1 MGRLC
6 GLNFFWRVAVFLFN
20 FTAFKRGNKCLSN
33 IKLYGMLKKLLL
45 TLGIVLFTS
54 VMIFAQDGTLKGKIT
69 DADSNEPIPF
79 ANIVVMVDGIQ
90 KGGASSDFDGN
101 FTIKPIVPG
110 RYDVKATTVG
120 YQPQQFNGVIISADK
135 ITYQDFE
142 LSSSAVNLEVV
153 EIKEYAVPL
162 ISKDKTQSGG
172 TMTSE
177 EIAKMPNK
185 SAGAV
190 ATTVGG
196 VFSRDG
202 EVGSLRGQRS
212 SGTVYYIDG
221 IRVTGNSNLPESA
234 IDQVSVVLGGVPAQ
248 YGDATGGIISV
259 TTKGPSRTFGMG
271 VEARTSQF
279 LDPYGYNYAGIN
291 INGPLLKSRKDDVA
305 LVGYFISAD
314 ASYRIDSR
322 PTAQG
327 IYIATDEYLSY
338 LEENPFRPSGTGFGA
353 YYNSSF
359 TSMDDLQ
366 HVKTTPNTNGFNT
379 NVQGK
384 LDFKT
389 GPNVNLT
396 VGGNYTYSAGK
407 GYSFTNSMFNYD
419 RNGSYQN
426 QTWRVFGRFTQR
438 FPTDNEEA
446 KIKNIY
452 YTIQADYTK
461 VDFKSFD
468 DQHGDDLFR
477 YGYVG
482 KFETYTVNSYE
493 YGYDSILGVFA
504 NIHNGFR
511 DTLVD
516 YTWADVNP
524 VLSNYTKAYYEL
536 YDDVFGNYQNLDQIV
551 LGQGLIN
558 GLTPPA
564 VYGLWGNPGVP
575 QAGYGITDNQKLGIS
590 LKASADIGNHAINF
604 GFQYEQR
611 RNGGYS
617 YAPINFWTVMRGL
630 TNAHIEQIDVNNP
643 IAVYRDGIFQDT
655 INYHRIYDAGSQRVF
670 DASLREALGLDV
682 TGTDY
687 IDIDSYDP
695 DTYTINYYDE
705 DGNLMTGQLDG
716 PLSVDMFSADEML
729 NNGNALAGWRG
740 YDHSGNK
747 LTSNP
752 SFADFFTDT
761 DENGNYTRPIGFFQP
776 IYMAGYIQDVFA
788 FKDLIFNIGV
798 RVDRFDANQM
808 VMKDP
813 YLLFN
818 ARTVGEVSEDE
829 FGAHPGNMG
838 DDFVVY
844 VDDVQNPTSITGYR
858 SGQTWYNA
866 EGIEIS
872 DPETVLDAGAGV
884 NPYLV
889 DPDNDE
895 VSVSAFEDYDPQ
907 INVMPRISFSF
918 PISDEALFFAH
929 YDILTQRP
937 TSASVNSPTDYLFL
951 ASQNSPTISN
961 PNLKT
966 EKTIDY
972 ELGFQQKLTN
982 TSSLSISAFYRE
994 IRDQI
999 QIFRFTAA
1007 YPRTYYSYA
1016 NLDFGTVK
1024 GLTVTYDLRR
1034 TNNARVRAA
1043 YTLQFTK
1050 GTGSDPNA
1058 AAALVTSGQPNLRTL
1073 TPLNNDRRHAVNLLL
1088 DYRWGEGKKYNGPV
1102 SVRTKADGTTKTI
1115 NWLENF
1121 GANLTVTGGSG
1132 TPYTKS
1138 SKIYPLGG
1146 SRVIKGSINGSRL
1159 PAQFRMDFRL
1169 DKDFQLGGKD
1179 KKSTTYLNVYL
1190 QVLNLLD
1197 TENVMGVYAATG
1209 NPDDDGY
1216 LAAAEYQSQISQQLD
1231 PDAYRALYALRI
1243 NSPGNYSSPR
1253 QIRIGMML
1261 NF

>member
-1 MGRLC
+1 
-6 GLNFFWRVAVFLFN
+6 
-20 FTAFKRGNKCLSN
+20 
-33 IKLYGMLKKLLL
+33 MLKKLLL
-45 TLGIVLFTS
+45 TLGIVLLTS
-54 VMIFAQDGTLKGKIT
+54 VMVFAQDGTLKGQIT
-69 DADSNEPIPF
+69 DADTKEPIPF
-79 ANIVVMVDGIQ
+79 ANVVVMVDGVQ
-90 KGGASSDFDGN
+90 KGGGSTDFDGY

-120 YQPQQFNGVIISADK
+120 YQPQQFNGVVISADK
-135 ITYQDFE
+135 ITYQDFA
-142 LSSSAVNLEVV
+142 LSNSAVNLEVV

-271 VEARTSQF
+271 MEARTSQF
-279 LDPYGYNYAGIN
+279 LDAFGYNYAGLN
-291 INGPLLKSRKDDVA
+291 VNGPLIKSKKDDVA
-305 LVGYFISAD
+305 LMGYFLSGD
-314 ASYRIDSR
+314 VTYRQDSR

-327 IYIATDEYLSY
+327 IYIATDEYLDY
-338 LEENPFRPSGTGFGA
+338 IENNPFRPSGTGFGA

-359 TSMDDLQ
+359 VTEDDLQ
-366 HVKTTPNTNGFNT
+366 HVSATPNTAAFGT
-379 NVQGK
+379 NIQGK

-396 VGGNYTYSAGK
+396 VGGNYSYSTGN
-407 GYSFTNSMFNYD
+407 GFSFANSMFNYD
-419 RNGSYQN
+419 RNSSYAN

-446 KIKNIY
+446 RIKNIY

-461 VDFKSFD
+461 VDNKWFD
-468 DQHGDDLFR
+468 ELHGDNLFN

-493 YGYDSILGVFA
+493 YGYDTVLGVNAFL
-504 NIHNGFR
+504 HNGFR

-516 YTWADVNP
+516 FSHSDVNS
-524 VLSNYTKAYYEL
+524 VLSNYTAAYYDL
-536 YDDVFGNYQNLDQIV
+536 YDEVTNNYENLDQIV

-558 GLTPPA
+558 GITPSA
-564 VYGLWGNPGVP
+564 VYGLWSNPGVP
-575 QAGYGITDNQKLGIS
+575 QTGYGYTDNEKLGIS

-611 RNGGYS
+611 RNGY
-617 YAPINFWTVMRGL
+617 YQTFPVNFWTVMRGL
-630 TNAHIEQIDVNNP
+630 TNAHIEQIDVTNP
-643 IAVYRDGIFQDT
+643 LAVYRDGIFQDT
-655 INYHRIYDAGSQRVF
+655 INYNRIYDAESQRVF
-670 DASLREALGLDV
+670 DANLRERLGLDI

-695 DTYTINYYDE
+695 SSYTISYYDSE
-705 DGNLMTGQLDG
+705 GNRKTGQLDG
-716 PLSVDMFSADEML
+716 PLDVDMFSADEML

-740 YDHSGNK
+740 YDHAGNK

-752 SFADFFTDT
+752 SFEDFFTET
-761 DENGNYTRPIGFFQP
+761 DEDGNYTRPVGFFQP
-776 IYMAGYIQDVFA
+776 IYMAGYIQDVFS

-813 YLLFN
+813 YLLYS
-818 ARTVGEVSEDE
+818 ARTVEEVTE
-829 FGAHPGNMG
+829 FGSHPGNMG
-838 DDFVVY
+838 EDFVVY
-844 VDDVQNPTSITGYR
+844 VDDAKNPTAIMGYR
-858 SGQTWYNA
+858 DGSTWYDA
-866 EGIEIS
+866 DGLETG
-872 DPETVLDAGAGV
+872 DPEVSLDAGAGV
-884 NPYLV
+884 NPYLLDPNNAEVQV
-889 DPDNDE
+889 D
-895 VSVSAFEDYDPQ
+895 AFEDYDPQ

-937 TSASVNSPTDYLFL
+937 TSAAVNSPTDYLFL
-951 ASQNSPTISN
+951 ASESSPTISN
-961 PNLKT
+961 PNLQT

-972 ELGFQQKLTN
+972 ELGFQQKLN
-982 TSSLSISAFYRE
+982 QTSSLSISAFYRE

-999 QIFRFTAA
+999 QIFRYTAA
-1007 YPRTYYSYA
+1007 YPKTYYSYA

-1043 YTLQFTK
+1043 YTLQFAN

-1073 TPLNNDRRHAVNLLL
+1073 TPLNNDRRHAINLML
-1088 DYRWGEGKKYNGPV
+1088 DYRWGEGKKYNGP
-1102 SVRTKADGTTKTI
+1102 RTERTLADGTIKTI

-1146 SRVIKGSINGSRL
+1146 SRVIKGSLNGSRL
-1159 PAQFRMDFRL
+1159 PAQFRLDFRL
-1169 DKDFQLGGKD
+1169 DKDFKLGGKD
-1179 KKSTTYLNVYL
+1179 GKRANYLNVYL

-1197 TENVMGVYAATG
+1197 TENIMGVYAATG

-1216 LAAAEYQSQISQQLD
+1216 LAAAEYQTQINQQLD
-1231 PDAYRALYALRI
+1231 PEAYRMLYALRI

-1253 QIRIGMML
+1253 QIRLGVMF

>member
-1 MGRLC
+1 
-6 GLNFFWRVAVFLFN
+6 
-20 FTAFKRGNKCLSN
+20 
-33 IKLYGMLKKLLL
+33 MLKKLLL
-45 TLGIVLFTS
+45 TLGILLLMG
-54 VMIFAQDGTLKGKIT
+54 VMVFAQDGTLKGVII
-69 DADSNEPIPF
+69 DADTKEPIPF
-79 ANIVVMVDGIQ
+79 ANVVVLVDGIQ
-90 KGGASSDFDGN
+90 KGGGSTDFDGN
-101 FTIKPIVPG
+101 YTIKPIVPG
-110 RYDVKATTVG
+110 RYDVKATSVG

-135 ITYQDFE
+135 ITYQNFE
-142 LSSSAVNLEVV
+142 FSSTAVNLDVV

-271 VEARTSQF
+271 LEARTSQF
-279 LDPYGYNYAGIN
+279 LDAYGYNYVGLN
-291 INGPLLKSRKDDVA
+291 VNGPLLKSKDNGVA
-305 LVGYFISAD
+305 LIGYFLSGD
-314 ASYRIDSR
+314 AVYRQDSR
-322 PTAQG
+322 PTAKG
-327 IYIATDEYLSY
+327 IYVAKDEYLDY
-338 LEENPFRPSGTGFGA
+338 LKENPFRPSGNGFGA
-353 YYNSSF
+353 YYNSFF
-359 TSMDDLQ
+359 TREDNLV
-366 HVKTTPNTNGFNT
+366 HVKRTPNTNSMGANL
-379 NVQGK
+379 QGK

-389 GPNVNLT
+389 GPNINLT
-396 VGGNYTYSAGK
+396 MGGNY
-407 GYSFTNSMFNYD
+407 SFSTGRGFSFYNSMFNAE
-419 RNGSYQN
+419 RNGVYKN

-438 FPTDNEEA
+438 FPTDNEDA

-461 VDFKSFD
+461 VDNKWFD
-468 DQHGDDLFR
+468 ERHRDDLFR

-482 KFETYTVNSYE
+482 KFDTYTVNSYE
-493 YGYDSILGVFA
+493 IGYDSIMGVVA

-516 YTWADVNP
+516 YSWSDINP
-524 VLSNYTKAYYEL
+524 VLSNYTKAYYSL
-536 YDDVFGNYQNLDQIV
+536 YDEVAQNYQNLDQIV

-558 GLTPPA
+558 GMTPKS
-564 VYGLWGNPGVP
+564 VYNLFGNVGTP
-575 QAGYGITDNQKLGIS
+575 QSGYGISDNRKFSVS

-617 YAPINFWTVMRGL
+617 YGPIGFWTVMRGL
-630 TNAHIEQIDVNNP
+630 TNAHIEQIDVLNP

-655 INYHRIYDAGSQRVF
+655 INYNRIYDAGSQRVF
-670 DASLREALGLDV
+670 DKNLRQRLGLDI

-695 DTYTINYYDE
+695 VNYTISYYDSE
-705 DGNLMTGQLDG
+705 GNRKTGQLDG
-716 PLSVDMFSADEML
+716 PLDVSMFSAEEML
-729 NNGNALAGWRG
+729 NNGNSLAGWRG

-747 LTSNP
+747 LGYNP
-752 SFADFFTDT
+752 SFADFFTAT
-761 DENGNYTRPIGFFQP
+761 DENGNYTRPVGFFQP
-776 IYMAGYIQDVFA
+776 IYMAGYVQDVFS
-788 FKDLIFNIGV
+788 FRDLIFNIGV

-813 YLLFN
+813 YLLYR
-818 ARTVGEVSEDE
+818 ARTVEEVTNL
-829 FGAHPGNMG
+829 GAHPGNIGG
-838 DDFVVY
+838 DYVVY
-844 VDDVQNPTSITGYR
+844 VDDAKNPTAITGYR
-858 SGQTWYNA
+858 SGKVWYNA
-866 EGIEIS
+866 EGLEVQ
-872 DPETVLDAGAGV
+872 DPESVLDAGSGV

-889 DPDNDE
+889 DPNQDQVTVD
-895 VSVSAFEDYDPQ
+895 AFEDYDPQ

-937 TSASVNSPTDYLFL
+937 TSAAVNSPTSYLFL
-951 ASQNSPTISN
+951 ASRASPTINN

-972 ELGFQQKLTN
+972 ELGFQQKLN
-982 TSSLSISAFYRE
+982 QSSSLSISAFYRE

-999 QIFRFTAA
+999 QIFRYTAA
-1007 YPRTYYSYA
+1007 YPKTYYSFA

-1024 GLTVTYDLRR
+1024 GLTITYDLRR

-1043 YTLQFTK
+1043 YTLQFAR
-1050 GTGSDPNA
+1050 GTGSDPYA
-1058 AAALVTSGQPNLRTL
+1058 SAALVTSGQPNLRTL
-1073 TPLNNDRRHAVNLLL
+1073 SPQNNDRRHAINLML
-1088 DYRWGEGKKYNGPV
+1088 DYHWGEGKRYNGP
-1102 SVRTKADGTTKTI
+1102 RTEREKADGTIKTI

-1121 GANLTVTGGSG
+1121 GANLTITGGSG

-1159 PAQFRMDFRL
+1159 PAQFRMDLRI
-1169 DKDFQLGGKD
+1169 DKDFRFERKNGKGAN
-1179 KKSTTYLNVYL
+1179 YLNVYL
-1190 QVLNLLD
+1190 QVLNVLD
-1197 TENVMGVYAATG
+1197 TENVMGVYPATG

-1216 LAAAEYQSQISQQLD
+1216 LAASEFESQINQQLD
-1231 PDAYRALYALRI
+1231 PEAYILLYGLRVD
-1243 NSPGNYSSPR
+1243 NPGNYSSPR
-1253 QIRIGMML
+1253 RIRLGVSY

>member
-1 MGRLC
+1 
-6 GLNFFWRVAVFLFN
+6 
-20 FTAFKRGNKCLSN
+20 
-33 IKLYGMLKKLLL
+33 MLKKLLL

-54 VMIFAQDGTLKGKIT
+54 VMVFAQDGTLKGQIV
-69 DADSNEPIPF
+69 DADTKEPIPF
-79 ANIVVMVDGIQ
+79 ANVVVMVDGVQ
-90 KGGASSDFDGN
+90 KGGASTDFDGYY
-101 FTIKPIVPG
+101 TIKPIVPG

-135 ITYQDFE
+135 ITYQEFL
-142 LSSSAVNLEVV
+142 LSNSAVNLEVV

-259 TTKGPSRTFGMG
+259 TTRGPSRSFGMG
-271 VEARTSQF
+271 MEARTSEF
-279 LDPYGYNYAGIN
+279 LDAYGYNYLGLN
-291 INGPLLKSRKDDVA
+291 LNGPLIKSKKDDVA
-305 LVGYFISAD
+305 LMGYFISGD
-314 ASYRIDSR
+314 VTYREDSR

-327 IYIATDEYLSY
+327 IWVANDDYLSY

-353 YYNSSF
+353 YYNSEF
-359 TSMDDLQ
+359 TTKDNLHLSKSTL
-366 HVKTTPNTNGFNT
+366 NTESLRT
-379 NVQGK
+379 NIQGK

-396 VGGNYTYSAGK
+396 IGGNYTYAAGND
-407 GYSFTNSMFNYD
+407 FNFVNSMFNYD
-419 RNGSYQN
+419 RNSAYRN

-461 VDFKSFD
+461 VDYKNMD
-468 DQHGDDLFR
+468 DMHKEDLFR

-482 KFETYTVNSYE
+482 KFDTYTVNSYE
-493 YGYDSILGVFA
+493 YGYDSVMGVVA

-516 YTWADVNP
+516 FSWSEVNP
-524 VLSNYTKAYYEL
+524 VLSNYTKAYYNL
-536 YDDVFGNYQNLDQIV
+536 YDEVTGNYQNLDQIV

-558 GLTPPA
+558 GITPSA

-575 QAGYGITDNQKLGIS
+575 QTGYGITDNQKLGIS

-617 YAPINFWTVMRGL
+617 YAPVNFWTVMRGL

-655 INYHRIYDAGSQRVF
+655 INYHRIYDAESQRVF
-670 DASLREALGLDV
+670 DASLRERLGLSV

-695 DTYTINYYDE
+695 DSYTISYYDE
-705 DGNLMTGQLDG
+705 DGNRKTGQLDG

-729 NNGNALAGWRG
+729 NNGNALAAWRG
-740 YDHSGNK
+740 YDHAGNK
-747 LTSNP
+747 LTYNP
-752 SFADFFTDT
+752 SFADFFTET
-761 DENGNYTRPIGFFQP
+761 DDNGVYTRPIGYFEP
-776 IYMAGYIQDVFA
+776 IYMAGYIQDVFS
-788 FKDLIFNIGV
+788 FRDLIFNIGL

-813 YLLFN
+813 YLLYN
-818 ARTVGEVSEDE
+818 ARTVDEVSDL
-829 FGAHPGNMG
+829 GDHPGNIG
-838 DDFVVY
+838 EDYVVY
-844 VDDVQNPTSITGYR
+844 VDDVQNPSAITGYR
-858 SGQTWYNA
+858 DGSVWYNA

-872 DPETVLDAGAGV
+872 DPETVLDAGSGV

-889 DPDNDE
+889 DPNKEE
-895 VSVSAFEDYDPQ
+895 VSPDAFEDYNPQ
-907 INVMPRISFSF
+907 INWLPRISFSF

-937 TSASVNSPTDYLFL
+937 TTAAVISPTDYLFL
-951 ASQNSPTISN
+951 ASENSPTISN
-961 PNLKT
+961 PNLRT

-972 ELGFQQKLTN
+972 ELGFQQKLN
-982 TSSLSISAFYRE
+982 STSSLSISAFYRE

-999 QIFRFTAA
+999 QIFRYTAA
-1007 YPRTYYSYA
+1007 YPKTYYSYT

-1043 YTLQFTK
+1043 YTLQFAN

-1073 TPLNNDRRHAVNLLL
+1073 TPLNQDRRHSINLLL
-1088 DYRWGEGKKYNGPV
+1088 DYRWGEGKKYNGPRTE
-1102 SVRTKADGTTKTI
+1102 RTKSDGTIKTI

-1121 GANLTVTGGSG
+1121 GANVTVTGGSG
-1132 TPYTKS
+1132 TPYTQS

-1159 PAQFRMDFRL
+1159 PAQFRMDLRV
-1169 DKDFQLGGKD
+1169 DKDFKLNVGKD
-1179 KKSTTYLNVYL
+1179 GKRSTYLNVYL
-1190 QVLNLLD
+1190 QVLNVLD
-1197 TENVMGVYAATG
+1197 TENIMNVYAATG
-1209 NPDDDGY
+1209 NPNDDGY
-1216 LAAAEYQSQISQQLD
+1216 LAASEYQNQISQQLN
-1231 PDAYRALYALRI
+1231 PESYIALYELRI
-1243 NSPGNYSSPR
+1243 NSPYNYSSPR
-1253 QIRIGMML
+1253 QIRIGVMY

>member
-1 MGRLC
+1 
-6 GLNFFWRVAVFLFN
+6 
-20 FTAFKRGNKCLSN
+20 
-33 IKLYGMLKKLLL
+33 MLKKLLL

-54 VMIFAQDGTLKGKIT
+54 VIVFAQDGTLKGQVL
-69 DADSNEPIPF
+69 DAESKEPIPF
-79 ANIVVMVDGIQ
+79 ANVVVMVDGIQ
-90 KGGASSDFDGN
+90 KGGSATDFDGN
-101 FTIKPIVPG
+101 YTIKPIVPG
-110 RYDVKATTVG
+110 RYDVIATVVG
-120 YQPQQFNGVIISADK
+120 YQPQQFNGVVMSADK
-135 ITYQDFE
+135 ITYQDFL
-142 LSSSAVNLEVV
+142 LSSSAVNLDVV
-153 EIKEYAVPL
+153 EIKEYSVPL

-172 TMTSE
+172 TLTSE

-271 VEARTSQF
+271 MEARSSQF
-279 LDPYGYNYAGIN
+279 LDAYGYNYLGLN
-291 INGPLLKSRKDDVA
+291 LNGPLLKSKKDDVA
-305 LVGYFISAD
+305 LVGYFISSD
-314 ASYRIDSR
+314 LTYRQDSR

-327 IYIATDEYLSY
+327 IYVANDDYLDY
-338 LEENPFRPSGTGFGA
+338 LIENPFRPSGTGFGA
-353 YYNSSF
+353 FYNSEF
-359 TSMDDLQ
+359 TQKEDL
-366 HVKTTPNTNGFNT
+366 HLTKTTPNTNSFRT
-379 NVQGK
+379 NIQGK
-384 LDFKT
+384 FDFKT

-396 VGGNYTYSAGK
+396 IGGNYTYGM
-407 GYSFTNSMFNYD
+407 GNNYSFASSMFNSD
-419 RNGSYQN
+419 RNGFYKE

-438 FPTDNEEA
+438 FQSDNENA
-446 KIKNIY
+446 LISNIY
-452 YTIQADYTK
+452 YTIQADYTNYHYNSM
-461 VDFKSFD
+461 DEMH
-468 DQHGDDLFR
+468 QDDLFR

-493 YGYDSILGVFA
+493 LGYDTILGVNAFL
-504 NIHNGFR
+504 HNGFR

-516 YTWADVNP
+516 FSWSDINA
-524 VLSNYTKAYYEL
+524 VLSNYTKAYYDL
-536 YDDVFGNYQNLDQIV
+536 YEGTDGNYENLEQIV

-558 GLTPPA
+558 GNTPSA
-564 VYGLWGNPGVP
+564 IYGLWTNPGVP
-575 QAGYGITDNQKLGIS
+575 QSGFGVTDNQKFGVS
-590 LKASADIGNHAINF
+590 LKASADLGNHALNF

-611 RNGGYS
+611 KNGYYS

-630 TNAHIEQIDVNNP
+630 TNAHIGQLDVMNP
-643 IAVYRDGIFQDT
+643 IPVYRDGIFQDT
-655 INYHRIYDAGSQRVF
+655 INYHRIYDASSQRIF
-670 DASLREALGLDV
+670 DANLRDKLGLNTD
-682 TGTDY
+682 GTDY

-695 DTYTINYYDE
+695 NTYTVNYYDA
-705 DGNLMTGQLDG
+705 DGKLHTGQLDG
-716 PLSVDMFSADEML
+716 PLNVSMFSADEML
-729 NNGNALAGWRG
+729 NNGNQLAGWAG
-740 YDHSGNK
+740 YDYAGNR
-747 LTSNP
+747 LTNKP
-752 SFADFFTDT
+752 SFDDFFTAT
-761 DENGNYTRPIGFFQP
+761 DSEGNYTRPIGFFEP
-776 IYMAGYIQDVFA
+776 IYMAGYIQDIFS
-788 FKDLIFNIGV
+788 FKDLIFNVGV

-813 YLLFN
+813 YLLYN
-818 ARTVGEVSEDE
+818 ARTVDEVTE
-829 FGAHPGNMG
+829 FGSHPGNMEE
-838 DDFVVY
+838 DYIVY
-844 VDDVQNPTSITGYR
+844 VDNVKSPTMITGYR
-858 SGQTWYNA
+858 NGNTWFDS

-872 DPETVLDAGAGV
+872 DPEAVLDAGTGV
-884 NPYLV
+884 SPYLV
-889 DPDNDE
+889 DPNNQV
-895 VSVSAFEDYDPQ
+895 VSSSAFEDYKPQ
-907 INVMPRISFSF
+907 LNIMPRISFSF

-937 TSASVNSPTDYLFL
+937 TTAATISPTDYLFL
-951 ASQNSPTISN
+951 SSRNSPTINN
-961 PNLKT
+961 PNLQT

-982 TSSLSISAFYRE
+982 SSSLAISAFYRE

-999 QIFRFTAA
+999 QIYRFTAA
-1007 YPRTYYSYA
+1007 YPKTYYSYT

-1034 TNNARVRAA
+1034 TNNARIRAA
-1043 YTLQFTK
+1043 YTLQFAN
-1050 GTGSDPNA
+1050 GTGSDPDA

-1073 TPLNNDRRHAVNLLL
+1073 TPLDNDRRHAINLLL

-1102 SVRTKADGTTKTI
+1102 SVREKADGTIKSI

-1121 GANLTVTGGSG
+1121 GANVTVTGGSG

-1169 DKDFQLGGKD
+1169 DKDIKLTIGKE
-1179 KKSTTYLNVYL
+1179 KKRSTYLNVYL

-1197 TENVMGVYAATG
+1197 TENVMYVYPATG
-1209 NPDDDGY
+1209 NPNDDGY
-1216 LAAAEYQSQISQQLD
+1216 LAAAEYQNQIAQQLD
-1231 PDAYRALYALRI
+1231 PEAYRALYELRI

-1253 QIRIGMML
+1253 QIRIGVMY

>member
-1 MGRLC
+1 
-6 GLNFFWRVAVFLFN
+6 
-20 FTAFKRGNKCLSN
+20 
-33 IKLYGMLKKLLL
+33 MLKKLLL
-45 TLGIVLFTS
+45 TLGIVLLTS
-54 VMIFAQDGTLKGKIT
+54 VMVFAQDGTLKGQIT
-69 DADSNEPIPF
+69 DADTKEPIPF
-79 ANIVVMVDGIQ
+79 ANVVVMVDGLQ
-90 KGGASSDFDGN
+90 KGGASTDFDGY

-120 YQPQQFNGVIISADK
+120 YQPQQFNGVVISSDR
-135 ITYQDFE
+135 ITYQNFG
-142 LSSSAVNLEVV
+142 LSSSAVNLDVV

-190 ATTVGG
+190 ATTIGG

-279 LDPYGYNYAGIN
+279 LDAFGYNYAGVN
-291 INGPLLKSRKDDVA
+291 LNGPLIKSKDDGVA
-305 LVGYFISAD
+305 LLGYFVSGD
-314 ASYRIDSR
+314 VTYRQDSR
-322 PTAQG
+322 PTAKG
-327 IYIATDEYLSY
+327 IYVATDEYLSH
-338 LEENPFRPSGTGFGA
+338 LAENPFRPSGSGFGA
-353 YYNSSF
+353 FYNSSF
-359 TSMDDLQ
+359 TTMDDLQ
-366 HVKTTPNTNGFNT
+366 HVKRTPNTNAFGT
-379 NVQGK
+379 NIQAK
-384 LDFKT
+384 LDVKT

-396 VGGNYTYSAGK
+396 FGGNYSYSTGK
-407 GYSFTNSMFNYD
+407 SFNFASSMFNSD
-419 RNGSYQN
+419 KNASYTN
-426 QTWRVFGRFTQR
+426 QIWRVFGRFTQR
-438 FPTDNEEA
+438 FPTDNEESL
-446 KIKNIY
+446 IKNIF
-452 YTIQADYTK
+452 YTIQADYTN
-461 VDFKSFD
+461 VDYKTFD
-468 DQHGDDLFR
+468 ATHGDNLFN

-482 KFETYTVNSYE
+482 KFDTYTVNSYE
-493 YGYDSILGVFA
+493 FGYDSILGINA

-516 YTWADVNP
+516 FSYSDVNSS
-524 VLSNYTKAYYEL
+524 LSNYTRAYYGL
-536 YDDVFGNYQNLDQIV
+536 YDRVRGNYENLDQII

-558 GLTPPA
+558 GITPTS
-564 VYGLWGNPGVP
+564 VYGLWGNLGVP
-575 QAGYGITDNQKLGIS
+575 QAGYSITDNQKLGIS

-617 YAPINFWTVMRGL
+617 YAPTSFWTVMRGL

-655 INYHRIYDAGSQRVF
+655 INYNRIYDAGSQRVF
-670 DASLREALGLDV
+670 DASLRERLGLSV

-695 DTYTINYYDE
+695 NDYTIAYFDSE
-705 DGNLMTGQLDG
+705 GNRKIGQLDG
-716 PLSVDMFSADEML
+716 PMTVDMFSADEML

-752 SFADFFTDT
+752 SFADFFNAR
-761 DENGNYTRPIGFFQP
+761 DEYGNYTRPIGYFQP
-776 IYMAGYIQDVFA
+776 IYMAGYIQDIFSFRDLVF
-788 FKDLIFNIGV
+788 NVGV

-813 YLLFN
+813 YLLYN
-818 ARTVGEVSEDE
+818 ARTVEEVSG
-829 FGAHPGNMG
+829 FGTHPTNMN

-844 VDDVQNPTSITGYR
+844 VDDPKNPTTITGYR
-858 SGQTWYNA
+858 DGSVWYNA
-866 EGIEIS
+866 EGIEIG
-872 DPETVLDAGAGV
+872 DPEAVLDAGAGV

-889 DPDNDE
+889 DPNNDK
-895 VSVSAFEDYDPQ
+895 VTIDAFEDYEPQ

-937 TSASVNSPTDYLFL
+937 TSAAVNSPTDYFFL
-951 ASQNSPTISN
+951 ATESSPYISN

-972 ELGFQQKLTN
+972 ELGFQQKLN
-982 TSSLSISAFYRE
+982 QSSSLSISAFYRE

-999 QIFRFTAA
+999 QIYRYTAA
-1007 YPRTYYSYA
+1007 YPKTYYSWA

-1034 TNNARVRAA
+1034 TKNARLRAA
-1043 YTLQFTK
+1043 YTLQFAN

-1073 TPLNNDRRHAVNLLL
+1073 TPLNNDRRHAINLMV
-1088 DYRWGEGKKYNGPV
+1088 DYRWGEGKKYNGP
-1102 SVRTKADGTTKTI
+1102 SSTRTKDDGTTKTI

-1132 TPYTKS
+1132 TPYTRS

-1169 DKDFQLGGKD
+1169 DKDFKLNVGNE
-1179 KKSTTYLNVYL
+1179 KKRTTYLNVYL

-1197 TENVMGVYAATG
+1197 TENIMGVYAATG

-1216 LAAAEYQSQISQQLD
+1216 LAASEYQTQISQQLD
-1231 PDAYRALYALRI
+1231 PDAYRMLYAMRI
-1243 NSPGNYSSPR
+1243 NSPYNYSSPR
-1253 QIRIGMML
+1253 QIRIGVMY